1 MKRDPVLAQLDALI
15 NGITH
20 TPQTSP
26 KAARTEVSK
35 TPHPPPHPF
44 SPPPLL
50 VPQDPVLSQLDAL
63 INPGANTAPLVHFAT
78 PVALVLPQSQP
89 PPLLAPPALLALPE
103 PEPIVCGPPGILREF
118 GGVKGWMA
126 LLQRANAHDTA
137 RSANALEVGL
147 QVDAV
152 AAPDDRFRLG
162 P

>member
-15 NGITH
+15 NGVTH
-20 TPQTSP
+20 TSQTSP
-26 KAARTEVSK
+26 KAPRTEVSE

-63 INPGANTAPLVHFAT
+63 INPDANAAPLVHFAT

-89 PPLLAPPALLALPE
+89 PPLLALPD

-126 LLQRANAHDTA
+126 LLQRANAHNTG
-137 RSANALEVGL
+137 SEVGL

-152 AAPDDRFRLG
+152 AAPDDRFGLA